1 MAINY
6 QGGDTAL
13 WGNAVNNT
21 LSTLQKFGQQQI
33 AKQQKESESRQKD
46 VVGAM
51 KEISKIDSN
60 GIRQIDLDDF
70 YKSYSSLKDTY
81 FKMGRADEKG
91 RLDLNFKLNQEITN
105 INRLVERSKE
115 LKGYENEG
123 LTLLAD
129 TKYNKGKVTS
139 ELDLIKGMKANNSWD
154 LNYNKYSNALK
165 GFSDTKVDQTL
176 NRLDTNA
183 LKNFSFVD
191 VTASK
196 TPDGQRELEIVKAR
210 PDALVKAYTQEYNRD
225 ENFRNY
231 VDSFG
236 GNPVDV
242 ITDIVTERGAQG
254 FHEKFDTSKVSK
266 PSITNVNV
274 YGNAPANAERAITP
288 NTQVGLYKGKN
299 HLGLSNKVTASHK
312 MSLFDAETGAE
323 SPSEVG
329 EYTVTGLFKQPVY
342 KKSGKPIPD
351 YDLKRYKPEDVV
363 EKNFISMQK
372 NDGGYIDN
380 YITEATPSNSGW
392 LNLSKDE
399 RNFYNFNSEQN
410 SGSKE
415 NNTKKSVSSQPKKK
429 EKLTW

>member
-176 NRLDTNA
+176 NRLDANA

-266 PSITNVNV
+266 GITVNINNGKSDVTSPQNSVVDWYPVAIDEKTGQEVKLKKYQQFNQSQTIGGVIKGIDPSTKKNITVDGYANDVQV
-274 YGNAPANAERAITP
+274 MGLGSDSKGNEYAYIRYKDDDGDPQTALINK
-288 NTQVGLYKGKN
+288 NTYLN
-299 HLGLSNKVTASHK
+299 NSGLSKAEKPYINESAKVAQK
-312 MSLFDAETGAE
+312 D
-323 SPSEVG
+323 
-329 EYTVTGLFKQPVY
+329 KQ
-342 KKSGKPIPD
+342 
-351 YDLKRYKPEDVV
+351 
-363 EKNFISMQK
+363 
-372 NDGGYIDN
+372 
-380 YITEATPSNSGW
+380 
-392 LNLSKDE
+392 
-399 RNFYNFNSEQN
+399 
-410 SGSKE
+410 
-415 NNTKKSVSSQPKKK
+415 KSVSSQPKKK